1 MKIIHRQSS
10 TFRFSEVGI
19 LLLLVGGLLIGGC
32 GGSGGTVTQ
41 GQGPILVDSIVQRV
55 DAVVRPIA
63 GLNSPN
69 DDFGATMPLDTSL
82 ILFSS
87 SRGASKLQ
95 RIYLSRRVAGAW
107 SSPDTVVVLNSE
119 NTNNG
124 VPSITPGG
132 ESIYFAGDDYGFGDC
147 DLYRADVGPRGDVV
161 REQSPW
167 TIPTNLG
174 LGLNGIYWDSEPCV
188 SADGSLLYFSS
199 NRPGGF
205 GGRDIWVCRRN
216 RDGSW
221 DQPINVGEP
230 VNTEFDEVTPW
241 LSPDNQ
247 TLSFS
252 SNGHPG
258 LGGFDIFTA
267 TEIGG
272 VVVTQHLGTPINTP
286 ADDIAFSLSSDGHH
300 AFLSSNREGG
310 SGGFDIYSVTP
321 VPFDVD
327 PIMIVQGRVRGADV
341 QGREGAP
348 IIATLDVTDLT
359 SDQSLGRF
367 TTDPETGLYS
377 IVLPRG
383 FDYGITAQAPNH
395 LFSSQQ
401 VYVPKSLEKDDA
413 RTINFQLRPITGTI
427 RLLVFFK
434 MNESNLLRQSTADL
448 DRAVDFLRANDK
460 INIEIAGH
468 TDNTGDPGRAQILS
482 LERAQAVK
490 SYLVGNRVRADRI
503 KAVGYGPRQP
513 IGTNETEEGRALNR
527 RVEMRIL
534 ENN

>member
-1 MKIIHRQSS
+1 MNIIRRLPS

-19 LLLLVGGLLIGGC
+19 ILLLLGGFLMGGC
-32 GGSGGTVTQ
+32 GGGGETVVQ
-41 GQGPILVDSIVQRV
+41 GQGPILRDSSVQRV
-55 DAVVRPIA
+55 DAVVRPISS
-63 GLNSPN
+63 LNTPN
-69 DDFGATMPLDTSL
+69 DEFGATMPLDTSM
-82 ILFSS
+82 IIFTST
-87 SRGASKLQ
+87 REGAKLQ
-95 RIYLSRRVAGAW
+95 RIYLARRGDNGW
-107 SSPDTVVVLNSE
+107 SAPDTVVVLNSE

-147 DLYRADVGPRGDVV
+147 DLYRADVGPRGAVAP
-161 REQSPW
+161 EQPSW
-167 TIPTNLG
+167 SIPSNLG

-205 GGRDIWVCRRN
+205 GGRDIWVCRRKS
-216 RDGSW
+216 DGSW
-221 DQPINVGEP
+221 DLPINVGEP
-230 VNTEFDEVTPW
+230 VNTQFDEANPW

-247 TLSFS
+247 TLIFS

-258 LGGFDIFTA
+258 LGGFDLFKA
-267 TEIGG
+267 TEVSG
-272 VVVTQHLGTPINTP
+272 VVVTQHLGTPINSP

-310 SGGFDIYSVTP
+310 AGGFDIYSVTP
-321 VPFDVD
+321 VPFDID
-327 PIMIVQGRVRGADV
+327 PIMIVRGEVRGAD
-341 QGREGAP
+341 GAP
-348 IIATLDVTDLT
+348 IIAVLDVTDLT
-359 SDQSLGRF
+359 SDISLGRF

-395 LFSSQQ
+395 LFTSQQ
-401 VYVPKSLEKDDA
+401 VYVPKSLEEDDS
-413 RTINFQLRPITGTI
+413 RRINFQLRPITGTV

-434 MNESNLLRQSTADL
+434 MNESSLLRQSTADL

-460 INIEIAGH
+460 VNIEIAGH
-468 TDNTGDPGRAQILS
+468 TDNTGDPVRAQILS
-482 LERAQAVK
+482 VERAQAVK

-503 KAVGYGPRQP
+503 KVVGYGPKQP
-513 IGTNETEEGRALNR
+513 IATNDTEEGRALNR

-534 ENN
+534 ETK